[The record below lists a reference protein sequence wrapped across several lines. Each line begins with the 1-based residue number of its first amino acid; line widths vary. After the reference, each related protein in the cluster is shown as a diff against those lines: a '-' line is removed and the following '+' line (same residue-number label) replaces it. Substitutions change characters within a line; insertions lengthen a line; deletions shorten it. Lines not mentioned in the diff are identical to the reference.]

1 MSQPRLSEKIEKVL
15 LDFKNFT
22 PDVEGVVLV
31 DMNGLPITSVL
42 NNDSDDSHVS
52 AMAAAMLG
60 MGERIVGELSKGSL
74 TRVLVQGEK
83 GCVIFIG
90 AGDEAMLTVL
100 TNESAKLGII
110 FVDALLA
117 AGNVSKILSAR

>member
-1 MSQPRLSEKIEKVL
+1 MSQPKLSEKIEKVL

-42 NNDSDDSHVS
+42 THDREDSHVS

-60 MGERIVGELSKGSL
+60 MGERIVGELDKGSL
-74 TRVLVQGEK
+74 TRV
-83 GCVIFIG
+83 
-90 AGDEAMLTVL
+90 
-100 TNESAKLGII
+100 
-110 FVDALLA
+110 
-117 AGNVSKILSAR
+117 